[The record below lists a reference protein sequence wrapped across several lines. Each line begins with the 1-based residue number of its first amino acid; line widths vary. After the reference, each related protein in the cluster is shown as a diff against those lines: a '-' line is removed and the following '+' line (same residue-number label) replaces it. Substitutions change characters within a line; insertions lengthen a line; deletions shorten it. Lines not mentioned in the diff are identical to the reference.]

1 MILIYF
7 LNCSFSSLLYQTCHL
22 RVVGQVPKRSYLIK
36 PWQQSDILDT
46 GEQSSGGNLERTTR
60 RALLTPGTSL
70 IGLSRVSLLFSFCLL
85 EAGESLLGVSVL
97 RRENCQQERLYRPW
111 LSSYQWDRTFCCPQI
126 SAYYSPVKPHQKYT
140 LLNTT
145 PTHLLTS
152 RKCWL

>member
-22 RVVGQVPKRSYLIK
+22 RLAGQVPKRSYLIK

-60 RALLTPGTSL
+60 RALLTPGTSHL
-70 IGLSRVSLLFSFCLL
+70 GLSRVFLCFSFCWLL
-85 EAGESLLGVSVL
+85 CVSVL
-97 RRENCQQERLYRPW
+97 LRREDCQQERLYRPW

-126 SAYYSPVKPHQKYT
+126 SAYYSPVTPHQKYT

-145 PTHLLTS
+145 LLIFSPKVLTVE
-152 RKCWL
+152 